1 MKTLSDF
8 IGAIKT
14 RQAEIASSLAAGN
27 AASWDVYTRMVGH
40 HAGLTEAYE
49 ILNTML
55 KEERDD
61 E

>member
-1 MKTLSDF
+1 MRTLSDF

-27 AASWDVYTRMVGH
+27 AASWDVYMRMVGH

-49 ILNTML
+49 ILNIML